1 MNMTKLDNIKQQL
14 IKYRD
19 YDFNDSVEERL
30 ENTLTRYLEE
40 LEKAFIR
47 LGYLT
52 PVNAIKE
59 LSK

>member
-1 MNMTKLDNIKQQL
+1 MNEDRIINPELENMG
-14 IKYRD
+14 
-19 YDFNDSVEERL
+19 EERL